1 MREAAGFVQQSASFA
16 LLSQVVSVL
25 PGRLMHLDLATILI
39 LHPLSLTVGAL
50 CFLYLRFGSR
60 RGHGLG
66 KMAVASLVLAVASVL
81 AGASEQGFVAY
92 ETWTYLTTIVTPVAY
107 VLMLVGLS
115 DVITEDRA
123 GRLWWVLLV
132 PAGIAVAALVT
143 AFPLERFYR
152 GAVFLTCMGGF
163 SAASAAL
170 VMWDPKRQRLT
181 SRFGLAAAF
190 GAKAV
195 TAAVTFVA
203 LVVPDSVQMTP
214 AAAFLVLILAQFA
227 IAMFVLILVQERAE
241 QRLIALT
248 ETDSLTGI
256 RNRHWMM
263 DRLPREAPVA
273 SAYVIIDIDH
283 FKQVND
289 RLGHLAG
296 DEVLTSV
303 AQAMTRQLG
312 RNAILARMGGEEF
325 GLYLPAANEADA
337 MQTAQQLC
345 ASIAALTIFH
355 EGTKIAVTMSA
366 GVAVAPTAM
375 SIMQLI
381 GRADEALYAA
391 KRGGRNRVVLARF
404 ESAAHDMRLPE
415 VDVPLV
421 AKPV

>member
-66 KMAVASLVLAVASVL
+66 KMAVAFLVLAVASL
-81 AGASEQGFVAY
+81 LTGASEQGALAY
-92 ETWTYLTTIVTPVAY
+92 ATWTYTTTIVTPFAY
-107 VLMLVGLS
+107 VLMFVGLAN
-115 DVITEDRA
+115 VVTEERS
-123 GRLWWVLLV
+123 GRLWWLLLV
-132 PAGIAVAALVT
+132 PVSIAVCAVIT
-143 AFPLERFYR
+143 EFPLVRLYR
-152 GAVFLTCMGGF
+152 GAVFLSCMGGS
-163 SAASAAL
+163 SAACAIL
-170 VMWDPKRQRLT
+170 VLSDPQRQKLT
-181 SRFGLAAAF
+181 SRYGLAAAF
-190 GAKAV
+190 AFKAL
-195 TAAVTFVA
+195 TAMITFAA
-203 LVVPDSVQMTP
+203 LIVPDRIQVTP
-214 AAAFLVLILAQFA
+214 AAAFMVLILSQFA
-227 IAMFVLILVQERAE
+227 TAMFVLILVQERAE
-241 QRLIALT
+241 CRLIALT

-263 DRLPREAPVA
+263 DRLPRQAPSG

-289 RLGHLAG
+289 QYGHLAG
-296 DEVLTSV
+296 DAVLTSV

-325 GLYLPAANEADA
+325 GLYLPAANEAEA
-337 MQTAQQLC
+337 MHTAEQLR
-345 ASIAALTIFH
+345 ALIGSLTISH
-355 EGTKIAVTMSA
+355 DGTTIAVTLSA

-375 SIMQLI
+375 STMQLI

-391 KRGGRNRVVLARF
+391 KRSGRNRVVEARF
-404 ESAAHDMRLPE
+404 DAAAVEGAAAFDRILLTESFA
-415 VDVPLV
+415 
-421 AKPV
+421 

>member
-1 MREAAGFVQQSASFA
+1 
-16 LLSQVVSVL
+16 
-25 PGRLMHLDLATILI
+25 
-39 LHPLSLTVGAL
+39 
-50 CFLYLRFGSR
+50 
-60 RGHGLG
+60 
-66 KMAVASLVLAVASVL
+66 MAVASLALAVASVL

-123 GRLWWVLLV
+123 ARLWWVLLV
-132 PAGIAVAALVT
+132 PAAIAVAALLT
-143 AFPLERFYR
+143 GFPLERLYR
-152 GAVFLTCMGGF
+152 GAVFLICMGGF

-214 AAAFLVLILAQFA
+214 AAAFLVLILSQFA

-263 DRLPREAPVA
+263 DRLPREAPSG

-325 GLYLPAANEADA
+325 GLYLPAATEADA
-337 MQTAQQLC
+337 VQVAEQLRL
-345 ASIAALTIFH
+345 AIASLSIAHDGNPI
-355 EGTKIAVTMSA
+355 GVTLSA
-366 GVAVAPTAM
+366 GVAVAPKAM
-375 SIMQLI
+375 SFTQLI

-404 ESAAHDMRLPE
+404 ENITHDMRLPE
-415 VDVPLV
+415 LDAAMA
-421 AKPV
+421 AKPA